1 MITLSDDITI
11 LVKKYALKNA
21 IEHQGKALINPVV
34 SSVIGEKPELR
45 RRIKEVL
52 LKVEKIVNE
61 INKLSREEQI
71 KELEKI
77 APEMLKEEK
86 VVKEFELPPLPNAEE
101 HKVVTA
107 FPPEPSKYPHIGHAK
122 SALLNYLYAK
132 KYKGKFILRMEDT
145 NPLLA
150 KNEYYEAIIDGL
162 KWLGIE
168 WDRLEY
174 ISDNLEKFYEATE
187 KLIND
192 GKAYV
197 CTCKQSEIKE
207 NRRLM
212 KECKCRENSKEK
224 NLSLWKDMLTN
235 LKEGEAF
242 VRLKISMK
250 HKNAAMRDPAIMR
263 IVTYP
268 HPRVGKK
275 YRVWPLYD
283 FGTALMDAWEGVTH
297 RIRSKEFEIRKE
309 LQQYI
314 QKLFGYKPPFIL
326 EIGRLNL
333 EGVTTSGRVIRE
345 MINSGK
351 LSGWDDPR
359 LTTLVAL
366 KRRGFTPDGIKNFL
380 LRTGI
385 SKADAV
391 ISWDILYAENR
402 KAIDPLA
409 NRYFAVINPVE
420 ISVKNAPQI
429 KETEALFH
437 PEFPERGKKKLPV
450 DVEKI
455 YVEREDFE
463 KFENNEV
470 GLMNLFSIK
479 LKKEAE
485 FVSKEIKFEVQKIH
499 WVSEPNVKVKLVM
512 PNGEIKEA
520 LAEPEIKNVKI
531 DQLIQLPRVGFC
543 RVDSTKPLVLYFT
556 HK

>member
-1 MITLSDDITI
+1 VIILNGDLLTI
-11 LVKKYALKNA
+11 IKKHALKNA
-21 IEHQGKALINPVV
+21 IEHEGKALVNPVV
-34 SSVIGEKPELR
+34 ASVIGEKPELK
-45 RRIKEVL
+45 RRIKEIL
-52 LKVEKIVNE
+52 KKVEEIVNDV
-61 INKLSREEQI
+61 NKLSLEEQR
-71 KELEKI
+71 KQLEEI
-77 APEMLKEEK
+77 APEILKVK
-86 VVKEFELPPLPNAEE
+86 KIAKEFELPPLPNAEDY
-101 HKVVTA
+101 KVVTA

-122 SALLNYLYAK
+122 GALLNYLYAK

-145 NPLLA
+145 NPTLA
-150 KNEYYEAIIDGL
+150 KKEYYEAITDGL

-168 WDRLEY
+168 WDKLEY

-187 KLIND
+187 ELIKNN
-192 GKAYV
+192 KAYV
-197 CTCKQSEIKE
+197 CTCKQSEIRK
-207 NRRLM
+207 NRKLM
-212 KECKCRENSKEK
+212 KECGCRKNSKRT
-224 NLSLWKDMLTN
+224 NLTLWKDMLTT
-235 LKEGEAF
+235 LKEGEAL

-263 IVTYP
+263 IVDYP

-314 QKLFGYKPPFIL
+314 QKLFGFKPPFIL

-333 EGVTTSGRVIRE
+333 EGVLSSGRVIRE
-345 MINSGK
+345 MIKSGK

-366 KRRGFTPDGIKNFL
+366 KRRGFTPEGIKNFL

-385 SKADAV
+385 SKADAI

-402 KAIDPLA
+402 KVIDPLA
-409 NRYFAVINPVE
+409 NRYFAVINPVR
-420 ISVKNAPQI
+420 ISVRNAPQI
-429 KETEALFH
+429 KETEASLH
-437 PEFPERGKKKLPV
+437 PDFPERGKKKLPV

-470 GLMNLFSIK
+470 GLMNLFSIR

-485 FVSKEIKFEVQKIH
+485 FISKEIKFEVQKIH
-499 WVSEPNVKVKLVM
+499 WVSEPNVKVKIVM

-520 LAEPEIKNVKI
+520 LAEPEIRNVKI
-531 DQLIQLPRVGFC
+531 NQLIQLQRVGFC
-543 RVDSTKPLVLYFT
+543 RVDSLEPLVLYFT